1 MGIRCVSSP
10 ATGFMSNLESKIG
23 THHQVEGVGH
33 FVLIGSQRSG
43 TNFLRELL
51 NTNPPTVVHG
61 EVLLPYPLPI
71 TWHNF
76 VRNMAGPRVPPVTK
90 ADAVELLDEYLV
102 FSVADTRRGYVGKA
116 GEIKA
121 IGFDI
126 KYNQLRFISP
136 VLWDLRDPPFLIEYM
151 RLRGIP
157 VLHMQRRN
165 ALHQALSIAIAERR
179 GVYHNYGRTVET
191 AKVAIDPDRLMAHLQ
206 WIVEEAAS
214 FRALAEGIDVLDVYY
229 EDLVEECNAALPD
242 GKLRIESRLM
252 DRIRKFLG
260 VYNSFSRPASLKKV
274 IDRPYSEVL
283 ENYSAV
289 LEAIRRSPFEQ
300 LAASI

>member
-1 MGIRCVSSP
+1 MSS
-10 ATGFMSNLESKIG
+10 LESKIG
-23 THHQVEGVGH
+23 THHQVEGVNH
-33 FVLIGSQRSG
+33 FALVGSQRSG

-90 ADAVELLDEYLV
+90 DDAIALVDEYLV

-126 KYNQLRFISP
+126 KYNQLRFITP
-136 VLWDLRDPPFLIEYM
+136 VLWDLRDPPFLLEYM

-165 ALHQALSIAIAERR
+165 SLHQALSIAIAEAR
-179 GVYHNYGRTVET
+179 GVYHNYGRTVDDGRVT
-191 AKVAIDPDRLMAHLQ
+191 IAPDRLLAHLQ

-214 FRALAEGIDVLDVYY
+214 FRALAHDIDVLDVYY
-229 EDLVEECNAALPD
+229 EDLVEECNAATPD
-242 GKLRIESRLM
+242 GKLPVDSRLM

-260 VYNSFSRPASLKKV
+260 VYNSFARPKSLKKV
-274 IDRPYSEVL
+274 IDRPYREVL
-283 ENYSAV
+283 ENYEAV
-289 LEAIRRSPFEQ
+289 LQAVRRSPFEQ